1 MEQEKMTE
9 NSLHFSFDNVS
20 FDNIVAHSPK
30 MRILVENA
38 KKFAQLDAPLLIQG
52 ETGTGKDLIAKA
64 CHQWSARSA
73 GKFIAVN
80 CAGLPS
86 EDAESEMFGQ
96 AKGDKTTQGFF
107 EYADGGTVLLDGI
120 AELSLPLQAKLLRFL
135 TDGSFRRVGEEREH
149 YANVRVIC
157 TSQVSLEQYVE
168 QGKVRADLFHRLNVL
183 SLDVPTLRERQE
195 DMAELV
201 ALFVAQISENLHI
214 SAPHFDESFLQY
226 LKNYTWTGNVRELY
240 NALYRA
246 CSLAENNQLSIVH
259 LNLQA
264 KAPIALNNEMSV
276 EQFADLTLDEI
287 MSSYE
292 SQVLREFYKQYPS
305 TRKLAARLG
314 VSHTAVANKL
324 KAYGIG
330 K

>member
-1 MEQEKMTE
+1 MTE
-9 NSLHFSFDNVS
+9 NTPHFTLD
-20 FDNIVAHSPK
+20 DLVAHSPK
-30 MRILVENA
+30 MRTLVETA

-64 CHQWSARSA
+64 CHQWSARRNA
-73 GKFIAVN
+73 RFIAVN

-135 TDGSFRRVGEEREH
+135 TDGSFRRVGEEQEH

-157 TSQVSLEQYVE
+157 TSQVPLAQYVE
-168 QGKVRADLFHRLNVL
+168 QGKVRSDLFHRLNVL
-183 SLDVPTLRERQE
+183 TLDVPPLRERQA
-195 DMAELV
+195 DMADLV
-201 ALFVAQISENLHI
+201 NLFVTQISSNLRI
-214 SAPHFDESFLQY
+214 ATPRFNTDFLEFLNHY
-226 LKNYTWTGNVRELY
+226 PWEGNVRELY

-259 LNLQA
+259 LNLQPKSHQA
-264 KAPIALNNEMSV
+264 NPSTEINLA
-276 EQFADLTLDEI
+276 QFGEATLDDI
-287 MSSYE
+287 MANYE
-292 SQVLREFYKQYPS
+292 KQVLSLFYAKYPS

-324 KAYGIG
+324 KQYGIG

>member
-1 MEQEKMTE
+1 MTE
-9 NSLHFSFDNVS
+9 NTPHFTLD
-20 FDNIVAHSPK
+20 DLVAHSPK
-30 MRILVENA
+30 MRTLVETA

-64 CHQWSARSA
+64 CHQWSARRNA
-73 GKFIAVN
+73 RFIAVN

-135 TDGSFRRVGEEREH
+135 TDGSFRRVGEEQEH

-157 TSQVSLEQYVE
+157 TSQVPLAQYVE
-168 QGKVRADLFHRLNVL
+168 QGKVRSDLFHRLNVL
-183 SLDVPTLRERQE
+183 TLDVPPLRERQA
-195 DMAELV
+195 DMADLV
-201 ALFVAQISENLHI
+201 NLFVTQISSNLRI
-214 SAPHFDESFLQY
+214 ATSHFNTDFLEFLNHY
-226 LKNYTWTGNVRELY
+226 PWEGNVRELY

-259 LNLQA
+259 LNLQPKPHQA
-264 KAPIALNNEMSV
+264 NPSTEINLA
-276 EQFADLTLDEI
+276 QFGEATLDDI
-287 MSSYE
+287 MANYE
-292 SQVLREFYKQYPS
+292 KQVLSLFYAKYPS

-324 KAYGIG
+324 KQYGIG

>member
-1 MEQEKMTE
+1 MTE
-9 NSLHFSFDNVS
+9 NTPHFSFD
-20 FDNIVAHSPK
+20 DLVAHSPK
-30 MRILVENA
+30 MRTLVETA
-38 KKFAQLDAPLLIQG
+38 EKCAHLDAPLLIQG
-52 ETGTGKDLIAKA
+52 EAATGKDLIAEA
-64 CHQWSARSA
+64 CHQWSARRNA
-73 GKFIAVN
+73 RFIAVN

-135 TDGSFRRVGEEREH
+135 TDGSFRRVGEEQEH

-157 TSQVSLEQYVE
+157 TSQVPLAQYVE
-168 QGKVRADLFHRLNVL
+168 QGKVRSDLFHRLNVL
-183 SLDVPTLRERQE
+183 TLDVPPLRERQA
-195 DMAELV
+195 DLAALV
-201 ALFVAQISENLHI
+201 NLFVTHI
-214 SAPHFDESFLQY
+214 SSNLRIVTPHFNTDFLEFLNHY
-226 LKNYTWTGNVRELY
+226 PWEGNVRELY

-259 LNLQA
+259 LNLQLKSQQA
-264 KAPIALNNEMSV
+264 NPSTEINLA
-276 EQFADLTLDEI
+276 QFGEATLDDI
-287 MSSYE
+287 MANYE
-292 SQVLREFYKQYPS
+292 KQVLSLFYAKYPS

-324 KAYGIG
+324 KQYGIG